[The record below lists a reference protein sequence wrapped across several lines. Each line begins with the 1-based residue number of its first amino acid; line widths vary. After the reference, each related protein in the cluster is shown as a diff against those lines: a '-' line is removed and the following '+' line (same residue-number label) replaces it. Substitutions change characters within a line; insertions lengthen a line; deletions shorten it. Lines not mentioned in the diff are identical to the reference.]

1 MYKTRTAN
9 EVESVRAFWN
19 PELGI
24 RGCTCCLPC
33 GAQPYIFSCRQ
44 GVPDDVAFL
53 ALDSVL
59 GLLRK
64 RGAVSDFQLALL
76 EQKTMVGGNQHRT
89 GVEVHEDLA
98 SQLSQFL
105 NGHLDVVER
114 VRLGWATTVATV
126 VDDVV
131 IDVDQLLIFQCVST
145 FIP

>member
-9 EVESVRAFWN
+9 EVEAVRAFWN

-24 RGCTCCLPC
+24 RGCTCCLPG
-33 GAQPYIFSCRQ
+33 GALPYILGCRQ
-44 GVPDDVAFL
+44 GVSDDVAFL

-76 EQKTMVGGNQHRT
+76 EQKTMVGSNQHRT
-89 GVEVHEDLA
+89 GVEVHEDLT
-98 SQLSQFL
+98 SQLSQLL
-105 NGHLDVVER
+105 NGHFHMVER

-131 IDVDQLLIFQCVST
+131 IDIDQLLIFQRFSA
-145 FIP
+145 FIS